1 MKKKKIQLK
10 NLQVTSFI
18 TALNADEEQEIRGGG
33 LTRPNTN
40 QGSVTPNLGRKYMWT
55 ISEQRLRGMNVFDGR
70 KGKYK
75 AEG

>member
-18 TALNADEEQEIRGGG
+18 TALNADEEKEIRGGG
-33 LTRPNTN
+33 LARPGANH
-40 QGSVTPNLGRKYMWT
+40 GSVTPNLGRKYMWT
-55 ISEQRLRGMNVFDGR
+55 ISEQRLRGMNVFDAR

-75 AEG
+75 PEE